1 MADDQT
7 NNIAKAVKIA
17 NQAQELRLMKWVIIA
32 IIGSLGA
39 LSIAAVSIYRLDA
52 IAQEVQAM
60 PSPAEHEGV
69 HALQDKDRQYIMEKV
84 DVIQVQQTI
93 DSEKIDNTEK
103 TLWKIAQKLGVVP
116 E

>member
-7 NNIAKAVKIA
+7 NDIAKAVKIA

-39 LSIAAVSIYRLDA
+39 LSIAAVSIYRLDVV
-52 IAQEVQAM
+52 AQEVAAM
-60 PSPAEHEGV
+60 PSPAEHAGV
-69 HALQDKDRQYIMEKV
+69 HKLQDKELEYVKEKV
-84 DVIQVQQTI
+84 DAIQEQQTI
-93 DSEKIDNTEK
+93 DSLKIHNSE
-103 TLWKIAQKLGVVP
+103 LNIWKIAQKLGV